1 MAEMTD
7 AEIGAMLRPIL
18 AMTAERDRNARI
30 AEELRHATDAQDLA
44 RRNAAGTRMAE
55 LDRTIAERS
64 AETLADIGLW
74 HAAALIEQAIE
85 DAED

>member
-1 MAEMTD
+1 MTD

-30 AEELRHATDAQDLA
+30 IEELRTSSDPDARA
-44 RRNAAGTRMAE
+44 RRDAAVARTTE
-55 LDRTIAERS
+55 LDRAIGERT

-74 HAAALIEQAIE
+74 HGSTLIEQAIE
-85 DAED
+85 AAAD